1 METCFTTNQNVNADE
16 LSSAFRDVSDSYVG
30 FQVVVMPPTWR
41 PQDLRTFT
49 FVVYEAELTRAQLH
63 RFFEISVG
71 LGIENPR
78 PVSRRLL
85 ELASVLHPLFFTS
98 FKNRCGLDVT
108 HGPLDDFSDRL
119 SPYRL
124 TDTDALTVNCSPIQ
138 FYLQSLLFLA
148 GCTLSAAVVQ
158 NRFSLG
164 TIESK
169 LNRLWQA
176 AQYAKRFGFEGL
188 AALQLDEFV
197 LECAK
202 NEIEPVPQLIQIKKM
217 YGRSMAS
224 MYDTQ
229 AVELK
234 TVSRENLSHDDR
246 VRFGFIDDLKQMI
259 GPNLCCVLVYGS
271 SVTSIDF
278 HDFDLVLVVKDETSV
293 LQRLAGRSPSYRDKE
308 INLSIYGLDEF
319 TPMQAMSGDNLNHN
333 ARCLYG
339 ETQIPIKSPY
349 DLMLRN
355 FSFAFIRLRQL
366 LGMAGYLAKRKTH
379 GGLQNA
385 ANLYEYFVKIPM
397 HIMKGVRS
405 VAHEPISK
413 EYINSWTSEALGY
426 DLNEQL
432 LLLNQGRVS
441 EAISNAYLA
450 THDVMSHLN
459 KRYEVFEKE
468 DAVAIGVAD

>member
-1 METCFTTNQNVNADE
+1 MLSSFTNNETVSADE
-16 LSSAFRDVSDSYVG
+16 LSAAFRKVSDSYVG

-41 PQDLRTFT
+41 PNDLRLFT
-49 FVVYEAELTRAQLH
+49 FVIFEEELARPQLH
-63 RFFEISVG
+63 RFFEVSIG

-85 ELASVLHPLFFTS
+85 ELASILHPLFFSS
-98 FKNRCGLDVT
+98 FKKRCGLDVV

-119 SPYRL
+119 SVCRL
-124 TDTDALTVNCSPIQ
+124 TATESLSVNCSPIQ

-158 NRFSLG
+158 SRFSLG

-176 AQYAKRFGFEGL
+176 AQYAKRFGYMQL
-188 AALQLDEFV
+188 AALNLDEFV
-197 LECAK
+197 
-202 NEIEPVPQLIQIKKM
+202 IELARNKDTPVSQLIQIKKA
-217 YGRSMAS
+217 YGQALAAIH
-224 MYDTQ
+224 DTQ
-229 AVELK
+229 SVELK
-234 TVSRENLSHDDR
+234 TVTQENLTQADKD
-246 VRFGFIDDLKQMI
+246 RFGFIDDLRQVI
-259 GPNLCCVLVYGS
+259 GANLLCVLSYGS

-278 HDFDLVLVVKDETSV
+278 HDFDLVLIVKDAAAALE
-293 LQRLAGRSPSYRDKE
+293 RLSGTSPSYRNKE
-308 INLSIYGLDEF
+308 INLSIYDSDDF
-319 TPMQAMSGDNLNHN
+319 TPFQTMSGDNLNHN
-333 ARCLYG
+333 ARCLFG

-366 LGMAGYLAKRKTH
+366 LGMAGYLSKQKTH
-379 GGLQNA
+379 GGLQDA
-385 ANLYEYFVKIPM
+385 TNLYEYFVKIPM

-432 LLLNQGRVS
+432 LLLKHGRVT

-450 THDVMSHLN
+450 THDVISHLN
-459 KRYEVFEKE
+459 LRYQIFKE
-468 DAVAIGVAD
+468 ENAVTAAIAE